1 MIIEV
6 ATSMNFCRSVHY
18 GTEFSRNCFAFLLCA
33 FAADSLYRLRID
45 YCKTPA
51 LIQENQQP
59 AVRLSQ
65 NVVSVDPDSL
75 TMTPSPMSRS
85 PNVIRPAH
93 VIPSTAIVIR
103 PVANLDRNGARISGI
118 SWPVVRPWTTII
130 GSVPRISSISSFT
143 SACTERDKNKKEQK
157 RPPLEFRFRFIP
169 GKNGLRVIN
178 DVCFHNIP

>member
-6 ATSMNFCRSVHY
+6 ATSMNFRRSVDY

-51 LIQENQQP
+51 LIQENQQR

-65 NVVSVDPDSL
+65 NVVSVDPDFL

-93 VIPSTAIVIR
+93 VITSTAIVIR
-103 PVANLDRNGARISGI
+103 PVANLDRNGARVSGI
-118 SWPVVRPWTTII
+118 SWTVARAIRAII
-130 GSVPRISSISSFT
+130 WSVSWISSISSFT
-143 SACTERDKNKKEQK
+143 S
-157 RPPLEFRFRFIP
+157 P
-169 GKNGLRVIN
+169 
-178 DVCFHNIP
+178 